1 MHISDALI
9 EQSKYFRSIQDDLM
23 KMVSCATAE
32 LCEPAFSE
40 ESAKLMSSSSI
51 TASATLSFTDDE
63 DLSSSSSISNVSTSA
78 KELSGTSGGI
88 DTGDDTGENGS
99 TKRSILETLL
109 HTHKQQDECRQ
120 MDEKISNNNVNNNV
134 NNNNNE
140 ISEHCGR
147 QPLNSP
153 TILSENALDDVDT
166 TQLPAEIVCDTTTS
180 AAMTPPPSIENHS
193 KTVDVQ
199 QLYDSNAIIEHS
211 VDLNENNSIT
221 GMCENSTSS
230 DKTSSGRRLDNVS
243 QSDLIV
249 FGNDED
255 GLVDDDVREVRDD
268 NDETADS
275 VEQND
280 LGKQVQ
286 IESSNNLI
294 NQIDVVLK
302 EEEPVSDVYENA
314 VEAMDHNVIDN
325 VRSLAESS
333 ASATHKETT
342 KEPLEPTKSSPTPVE
357 AEFGDR
363 NSTTAIIITGSAS
376 SDITGVVSSTS
387 SMPSITSVEEIPL
400 TTENLKTLEH
410 NSATGCQLSKS
421 LDASDSSDH
430 HLNHTNLHHHLSR
443 QYNQSVLESAP
454 ERSFSLES
462 LNSETSVDSND
473 SKSSIKLAEIKFSK
487 NGTLERQQQ
496 QAANSVISPVPHSQ
510 QTGLQVLVLWNNRI
524 TRSSATPISK
534 LVAAT
539 TTLDILNVG
548 RNVLSNEFLSNVKQ
562 SLKANT
568 SLTSLGL
575 QSAHLTCAGIK
586 TLAEIL
592 EFGGN
597 ATLQR
602 IDVRDNHLQVAGL
615 TALNDVLKSNKT
627 VTRVDLDDVP
637 RRAYVSTFL
646 CLKLFILYST
656 TS

>member
-1 MHISDALI
+1 MLHISEALI

-23 KMVSCATAE
+23 KIVSCATAE
-32 LCEPAFSE
+32 FMEPTFSE
-40 ESAKLMSSSSI
+40 DSVKLLSSSSN
-51 TASATLSFTDDE
+51 TTSATLSFTDDE
-63 DLSSSSSISNVSTSA
+63 DLSSASSMSNVSTA
-78 KELSGTSGGI
+78 ANEIEELSGTSGGGTV
-88 DTGDDTGENGS
+88 TGDDTDENGS

-120 MDEKISNNNVNNNV
+120 LDEKISNNNIINNL

-140 ISEHCGR
+140 ISEDCGR

-153 TILSENALDDVDT
+153 AILRENALDDVDST
-166 TQLPAEIVCDTTTS
+166 KPTEIVCDTTTS
-180 AAMTPPPSIENHS
+180 AIMTPPPLIENIS

-199 QLYDSNAIIEHS
+199 LLLEPNAIIEHS

-221 GMCENSTSS
+221 GTCENSTSS

-249 FGNDED
+249 FENDDD

-268 NDETADS
+268 NDDTVNS

-294 NQIDVVLK
+294 NQSDDVLK
-302 EEEPVSDVYENA
+302 EEEPVSDVFENA

-325 VRSLAESS
+325 IRSLESS
-333 ASATHKETT
+333 ESAVHEETT
-342 KEPLEPTKSSPTPVE
+342 KEPLEVSKTPPTPVE
-357 AEFGDR
+357 AQFGDS
-363 NSTTAIIITGSAS
+363 NSTTAIIITGSTS
-376 SDITGVVSSTS
+376 SDVTGIVTSTS
-387 SMPSITSVEEIPL
+387 SMPATTSVEEISL

-410 NSATGCQLSKS
+410 NSASVCQLSKS
-421 LDASDSSDH
+421 LDASDSNDH
-430 HLNHTNLHHHLSR
+430 QLNHSNLHHHLNR

-473 SKSSIKLAEIKFSK
+473 SKSSLKLAEIKFSK

-524 TRSSATPISK
+524 TRSSASPISK

-575 QSAHLTCAGIK
+575 QGAHLTCAGIK

-627 VTRVDLDDVP
+627 VTRVDLDDLP
-637 RRAYVSTFL
+637 RRAYVSM
-646 CLKLFILYST
+646 CKVQMS
-656 TS
+656 

>member
-1 MHISDALI
+1 MLHIAEALI

-23 KMVSCATAE
+23 KIVSCATAE
-32 LCEPAFSE
+32 LMDPTLSDD
-40 ESAKLMSSSSI
+40 SVKLLSSSA
-51 TASATLSFTDDE
+51 TTTSATLSFTDE
-63 DLSSSSSISNVSTSA
+63 EELSSSSSLSNVSASPNVV
-78 KELSGTSGGI
+78 EEISGTTGGST

-120 MDEKISNNNVNNNV
+120 MDEKISNNNLNNIV

-140 ISEHCGR
+140 ISEDCGC
-147 QPLNSP
+147 QPLSAP
-153 TILSENALDDVDT
+153 TILSENVLDDDET
-166 TQLPAEIVCDTTTS
+166 AQPAEIVCDTT
-180 AAMTPPPSIENHS
+180 MTAPSSIENHS

-199 QLYDSNAIIEHS
+199 LLFESNAIIEHS

-221 GMCENSTSS
+221 ETCENSISS
-230 DKTSSGRRLDNVS
+230 DKTSAGRRLDNVS

-249 FGNDED
+249 FDNDDD

-268 NDETADS
+268 NDDTVNS

-294 NQIDVVLK
+294 NQSDDVLK
-302 EEEPVSDVYENA
+302 EEESVSDVYENA
-314 VEAMDHNVIDN
+314 VEAMDHNVIEN
-325 VRSLAESS
+325 IRSLAESS
-333 ASATHKETT
+333 ECAVHNEAS
-342 KEPLEPTKSSPTPVE
+342 KEPLETTNPAPTPGE
-357 AEFGDR
+357 ALFGDC
-363 NSTTAIIITGSAS
+363 NSTTAIIITGSTT
-376 SDITGVVSSTS
+376 SDVTGALSGTS
-387 SMPSITSVEEIPL
+387 SMPSITSVAEIPL

-410 NSATGCQLSKS
+410 NSASSCQLSKS
-421 LDASDSSDH
+421 LDTSDSGDH
-430 HLNHTNLHHHLSR
+430 HLNHSNLHHHLNR
-443 QYNQSVLESAP
+443 HYNQSVLESAP

-473 SKSSIKLAEIKFSK
+473 SKSSLKLAEIKFSK

-496 QAANSVISPVPHSQ
+496 QAANSAISPVPHSQ
-510 QTGLQVLVLWNNRI
+510 QTGLQVLILWNNRI
-524 TRSSATPISK
+524 TRSSASPISK

-539 TTLDILNVG
+539 TSLEILNVG

-568 SLTSLGL
+568 SLASLGL

-646 CLKLFILYST
+646 CLIFF
-656 TS
+656 

>member
-1 MHISDALI
+1 
-9 EQSKYFRSIQDDLM
+9 
-23 KMVSCATAE
+23 MVSCATAE
-32 LCEPAFSE
+32 MINPTFAE
-40 ESAKLMSSSSI
+40 ESGKILSSPSMP
-51 TASATLSFTDDE
+51 TSATLSFTDDD
-63 DLSSSSSISNVSTSA
+63 DLSSSSSMSNTSTSA
-78 KELSGTSGGI
+78 KVVEELSGKSGVT

-120 MDEKISNNNVNNNV
+120 MDEKISNNNLNNNV

-140 ISEHCGR
+140 ISEDCGR
-147 QPLNSP
+147 QSLNSP
-153 TILSENALDDVDT
+153 TILRETALNDVET
-166 TQLPAEIVCDTTTS
+166 TQPADIVSDTTTS
-180 AAMTPPPSIENHS
+180 ATLTPPPSMENHS

-199 QLYDSNAIIEHS
+199 LLYESNAIIEHS

-221 GMCENSTSS
+221 GPCENSTSS

-249 FGNDED
+249 FENNDD
-255 GLVDDDVREVRDD
+255 GLVDNDVREVRDD
-268 NDETADS
+268 NDDTVDS
-275 VEQND
+275 VEKID

-286 IESSNNLI
+286 IECSNNII
-294 NQIDVVLK
+294 NQSDVVLK

-325 VRSLAESS
+325 VRSLVECSENEM
-333 ASATHKETT
+333 HKETT
-342 KEPLEPTKSSPTPVE
+342 KELLEAAKPSPPLPLPVE
-357 AEFGDR
+357 SQFVD
-363 NSTTAIIITGSAS
+363 NTSTTTIVITGSAGADATS
-376 SDITGVVSSTS
+376 VVKSTS
-387 SMPSITSVEEIPL
+387 SMPTITSGDEITL
-400 TTENLKTLEH
+400 TTENLKSLEH
-410 NSATGCQLSKS
+410 NSSSVCQLSKS
-421 LDASDSSDH
+421 LDASDSDDH
-430 HLNHTNLHHHLSR
+430 RLNHSNLHHHLNR

-473 SKSSIKLAEIKFSK
+473 SKSSLKLAEIKFSK

-496 QAANSVISPVPHSQ
+496 QAANNIISPVPHSQ

-524 TRSSATPISK
+524 TRSSASPISK

-615 TALNDVLKSNKT
+615 TAINDVLKSNKT

-637 RRAYVSTFL
+637 RRAYVSKILCFL
-646 CLKLFILYST
+646 VLILLCIVYT
-656 TS
+656 LIA

>member
-1 MHISDALI
+1 MLHISDALI
-9 EQSKYFRSIQDDLM
+9 EQSKYFRSIQDDLL

-32 LCEPAFSE
+32 LMEPTFSE
-40 ESAKLMSSSSI
+40 ESVTLRSASSI
-51 TASATLSFTDDE
+51 TTSTTTSFTDDE
-63 DLSSSSSISNVSTSA
+63 DLSSSSSMSNVSTSA
-78 KELSGTSGGI
+78 NVVDELSGTIGGGT

-120 MDEKISNNNVNNNV
+120 MDEKISNNNLNNNV

-140 ISEHCGR
+140 ISEDCGR

-153 TILSENALDDVDT
+153 TILSENALDDVDA
-166 TQLPAEIVCDTTTS
+166 TQPAEIVCDTTTS
-180 AAMTPPPSIENHS
+180 ATMTPPPSIENHA

-199 QLYDSNAIIEHS
+199 MLYESNAIIEHS
-211 VDLNENNSIT
+211 VDLNENTSIT
-221 GMCENSTSS
+221 GTCENSTSS

-249 FGNDED
+249 FENDDD
-255 GLVDDDVREVRDD
+255 GLVDEDVREVRDD
-268 NDETADS
+268 NDDTVNS

-294 NQIDVVLK
+294 NQSDVVLK

-314 VEAMDHNVIDN
+314 VEAMDHNVIDTI
-325 VRSLAESS
+325 RSLADSAESVM
-333 ASATHKETT
+333 HKDTT
-342 KEPLEPTKSSPTPVE
+342 IEPLEATIPPPPVE
-357 AEFGDR
+357 AKFDDS
-363 NSTTAIIITGSAS
+363 NNCTTAIISTGSTS
-376 SDITGVVSSTS
+376 SDITDVVSNTV
-387 SMPSITSVEEIPL
+387 SMPSITTVEESPL
-400 TTENLKTLEH
+400 TTENLKTLEQ
-410 NSATGCQLSKS
+410 NNASVCQLSKS
-421 LDASDSSDH
+421 LDGSDSSDH
-430 HLNHTNLHHHLSR
+430 QLNHSNLQHHLNR

-473 SKSSIKLAEIKFSK
+473 SKSSLKLAEIKFSK

-637 RRAYVSTFL
+637 RRAYVST
-646 CLKLFILYST
+646 
-656 TS
+656 

>member
-1 MHISDALI
+1 MLHISEALI
-9 EQSKYFRSIQDDLM
+9 EQSKYFRSIQDDLI
-23 KMVSCATAE
+23 KIVSCATAE
-32 LCEPAFSE
+32 LMEPTFPDDSV
-40 ESAKLMSSSSI
+40 KLLSSSSN
-51 TASATLSFTDDE
+51 TASASFTDDE
-63 DLSSSSSISNVSTSA
+63 DLSSASSLSNASA
-78 KELSGTSGGI
+78 SASVVEELSGTSGGT

-120 MDEKISNNNVNNNV
+120 MDEKISNNNLNNNV

-140 ISEHCGR
+140 ISEDCAR
-147 QPLNSP
+147 QALNSP
-153 TILSENALDDVDT
+153 TILSENALDDVET
-166 TQLPAEIVCDTTTS
+166 TKPTEIVCDTTTS
-180 AAMTPPPSIENHS
+180 ATMTPPPSIENHS

-199 QLYDSNAIIEHS
+199 LLFESNAIIEHS

-221 GMCENSTSS
+221 GTCENSTSS

-249 FGNDED
+249 FENDD
-255 GLVDDDVREVRDD
+255 DVLVDDDVREVRDD
-268 NDETADS
+268 NDDTVNS

-294 NQIDVVLK
+294 NQSDDVLK

-325 VRSLAESS
+325 IRSLAECSES
-333 ASATHKETT
+333 AMHKESTI
-342 KEPLEPTKSSPTPVE
+342 EPLEAAKSSPTPVE
-357 AEFGDR
+357 AQFGD
-363 NSTTAIIITGSAS
+363 STTAMIITGSTS
-376 SDITGVVSSTS
+376 SDVTGLVSSTS
-387 SMPSITSVEEIPL
+387 SMPSITSVAEIPL

-410 NSATGCQLSKS
+410 NSGSVCQLSKS
-421 LDASDSSDH
+421 LDASDGSDL
-430 HLNHTNLHHHLSR
+430 HLNHSNLHHHLNR
-443 QYNQSVLESAP
+443 PYNQSVLESAP

-473 SKSSIKLAEIKFSK
+473 SKSSLKLAEIKFSK

-510 QTGLQVLVLWNNRI
+510 QTGLQCLVLWNNRI
-524 TRSSATPISK
+524 TRSSASPISK
-534 LVAAT
+534 MVAAT

-615 TALNDVLKSNKT
+615 TALNDVLKSNNT

-637 RRAYVSTFL
+637 RRAYVSIFQ
-646 CLKLFILYST
+646 CLKFVIFCFS
-656 TS
+656 